1 MSEGGVAHTV
11 ILCIVILLLVI
22 ILGILVIY
30 ILLLKY
36 RETFRE
42 HDVECQRCPHQHSAQ
57 HLSGIVSSLMNF
69 PRHRSAWSHTINP
82 AYVPDDDDDD
92 DVKSMK
98 PNEINSPF
106 QDEQVGTCCTDTVSD
121 EEVNVVNNAEVL
133 SPSNCLSGR
142 YDIQLSELRLRNMK
156 ESKTSKVDSKLV
168 VFISRE
174 IDHMGGHLVLDKMG
188 ISLFVPPCAIPQG
201 QKEVIQLVLDW
212 DLSDF
217 PSMEPSQTIISPV
230 VHCGPHG
237 LRLSKPAVL
246 SFMHCAEDV
255 QDIVVMSSETHLT
268 HPKDWRPIS
277 RRKKRGG
284 KNKYDLL
291 ANQCQIYLS
300 HFSLYTCLA
309 EGTETRKWIQLVAF
323 GGKQTDGGLFQV
335 FVYMLNNT
343 PCALQFATQQ
353 QAEYDSVP
361 LRCPLEFL
369 FDALGGD
376 LIFKLSHLGVGWT
389 CEGNKV
395 EERGLFPDIWQGKCN
410 SVSFVFK
417 HENPSVNDI
426 NFNIDVFQKDKEHE
440 KRSMQIMKEMPK
452 PRRPQDIRHF
462 RHSTTNVNVFAH
474 DSRHHLP
481 REGLDSGIHSETT
494 SSKSVVI
501 ERYHKEPGSR
511 LNDTKDGAESCDDF
525 QDFREIDRFSL
536 RNFGDESHELDDEER
551 STTSDGPTEQD
562 DARYSSCMQ
571 KQTGPSHSSPAQIIN
586 INVTPRVQPPPNP
599 VDVLPNS
606 GDQSCRFFPHSL
618 RVELGRL
625 LDPPN
630 LLGNDWRALAESL
643 GIDSRINWLETLP
656 SPTYRLLDVA
666 QQQGFDFNWLV
677 DVLSAVSR
685 VDAAEVARRYCVS
698 DCASDDCIE
707 HTNAIHH
714 MEATA

>member
-11 ILCIVILLLVI
+11 ILCIVILLLAI
-22 ILGILVIY
+22 IVGILVIY

-36 RETFRE
+36 RETFRK

-57 HLSGIVSSLMNF
+57 HLSGIVSSL
-69 PRHRSAWSHTINP
+69 INP

-92 DVKSMK
+92 DVGIAQTEKFQ
-98 PNEINSPF
+98 IDSPL
-106 QDEQVGTCCTDTVSD
+106 QDEQVGTCCTDTTSD
-121 EEVNVVNNAEVL
+121 EEVNAVNDAEVL

-142 YDIQLSELRLRNMK
+142 YDHQLSELRLRNMK
-156 ESKTSKVDSKLV
+156 ESKRSEVDSKVV

-217 PSMEPSQTIISPV
+217 PSMAPSQTIISPV

-277 RRKKRGG
+277 RRKKRRG

-309 EGTETRKWIQLVAF
+309 EGTETKKWIQLVAF

-353 QAEYDSVP
+353 QAEYNSVP

-369 FDALGGD
+369 YDALGGD

-389 CEGNKV
+389 CEGNKL

-410 SVSFVFK
+410 CVSFVFK
-417 HENPSVNDI
+417 HENPSVSDI
-426 NFNIDVFQKDKEHE
+426 NFNVDVFQKDKEHE

-452 PRRPQDIRHF
+452 LRRPQDVQHVR
-462 RHSTTNVNVFAH
+462 RNTTNVNVITH
-474 DSRHHLP
+474 DARHHP
-481 REGLDSGIHSETT
+481 ATEGRDSGIHSETT
-494 SSKSVVI
+494 SVKSVVI

-511 LNDTKDGAESCDDF
+511 RNDTEDGAESCDDLP
-525 QDFREIDRFSL
+525 DFREIDRFSL
-536 RNFGDESHELDDEER
+536 HDLGDESHELDDEQR

-571 KQTGPSHSSPAQIIN
+571 QQTGPSHSSPTHII
-586 INVTPRVQPPPNP
+586 IDVQTQRVPPPPNP

-606 GDQSCRFFPHSL
+606 GDQACRFFPHRL
-618 RVELGRL
+618 RVELGLL

-630 LLGNDWRALAESL
+630 PLGNDWRALAASL
-643 GIDSRINWLETLP
+643 EMDRHINWLETLP
-656 SPTYRLLDVA
+656 SPTNTLLDLA
-666 QQQGFDFNWLV
+666 QQRGFDFTWLV

-714 MEATA
+714 SMEATA